1 MKTLLSCILAIGLQT
16 IAFADDGLKIVCSF
30 EVVQTNPNK
39 TTEVVSGKDV
49 DLTVPGLPGLV
60 VLGKTSAFRLDSMM
74 NSKGDGFTIGLCDTR
89 HPSQRT
95 SCTLVDYSG
104 AQIKLDGK
112 TELGFHF
119 ANEEI
124 MAKAFCTHQ
133 AE

>member
-1 MKTLLSCILAIGLQT
+1 MKTLLSCILALGLQT
-16 IAFADDGLKIVCSF
+16 IALADDGLKIVCSF
-30 EVVQTNPNK
+30 DLVQTNANK
-39 TTEVVSGKDV
+39 TTEVASGKDV
-49 DLTVPGLPGLV
+49 GLTVPGLPGLV
-60 VLGKTSAFRLDSMM
+60 VLAQTSAFRLDSMM

-104 AQIKLDGK
+104 AQIKVGGT
-112 TELGFHF
+112 TELGFQF

-124 MAKAFCTHQ
+124 MAKAFCTHP